1 MFRVKHNMAR
11 HSIPHA
17 VEAVM
22 KSDLRLYDTLSMGVV
37 NYKSLAR
44 HIKKQVE
51 SLAGEKTTENAIA
64 MALQRLASK
73 VRSGETKLE
82 GFVDIFASSKLQMRD
97 NIAILYLDKTPVI
110 NKIEGGFT
118 VVIQG
123 MDSTTL
129 FIDEEKLGKLKIP
142 KEHVQ
147 DQRKNLSAIILT
159 SPREI
164 ADTPG
169 VIAHLMNALGANN
182 INVVEVTS
190 SYNTTYLLVDEKD
203 SLETI
208 RIVRALIERSRKNG

>member
-1 MFRVKHNMAR
+1 MAR